1 MIYFMDLEASS
12 LMPGGFPIEI
22 AWFDETGHGEAYV
35 IRPAEIWLDED
46 KDHPNWSWQ
55 SEQVHGIRLSTLL
68 SEGVPHDVVAR
79 RAAEV
84 LASPSAVVCS
94 DGVQFDG
101 GWLERLFQ
109 AADVTSSVRLTDIFE
124 VYGMACRPLLGLL
137 PPEGSKHRA
146 RGEEMVRGL
155 ARQIVATAE
164 EAEDRRPGVR
174 HRALAD
180 AERLWRIWRAI
191 GVAVSRQIARGAPS

>member
-22 AWFDETGHGEAYV
+22 AWVDEAGHSETYL
-35 IRPAEIWLDED
+35 IRPADAWLDED
-46 KDHPNWSWQ
+46 RDHPNWSWQ
-55 SEQVHGIRLSTLL
+55 SEQVHGIRLTTLL
-68 SEGVPHDVVAR
+68 SEGVPHGVVAR

-84 LASPSAVVCS
+84 LASPTAVVCS

-109 AADVTSSVRLTDIFE
+109 AADLSSSIRLTDIFE
-124 VYGMACRPLLGLL
+124 VYGMACRPLLSLL
-137 PPEGSKHRA
+137 PPAGSKYRE
-146 RGEEMVRGL
+146 RGEEIVRGI

-164 EAEDRRPGVR
+164 AAEDGRPGVR
-174 HRALAD
+174 HRALED
-180 AERLWRIWRAI
+180 AERLWRTWRAI
-191 GVAVSRQIARGAPS
+191 SIGVAQQLGQKPT

>member
-1 MIYFMDLEASS
+1 MIYFLDLEASS
-12 LMPGGFPIEI
+12 LLPGGFPIEI
-22 AWFDETGHGEAYV
+22 AWVDETGYSETYLV
-35 IRPAEIWLDED
+35 RPADAWLDEGN
-46 KDHPNWSWQ
+46 DHPNWSWQ
-55 SEQVHGIRLSTLL
+55 SEQVHRIRLSTLM

-84 LASPSAVVCS
+84 LASPAAVVCS
-94 DGVQFDG
+94 DGVQFDV

-109 AADVTSSVRLTDIFE
+109 AADLSASIKLIDVFE

-137 PPEGSKHRA
+137 PPVGSKYRG
-146 RGEEMVRGL
+146 RGEDMVRCL

-164 EAEDRRPGVR
+164 EADDRRPGAR

-180 AERLWRIWRAI
+180 AERLWRTWRAI
-191 GVAVSRQIARGAPS
+191 GLAVRKQLTSGSGS

>member
-1 MIYFMDLEASS
+1 
-12 LMPGGFPIEI
+12 
-22 AWFDETGHGEAYV
+22 V
-35 IRPAEIWLDED
+35 
-46 KDHPNWSWQ
+46 
-55 SEQVHGIRLSTLL
+55 
-68 SEGVPHDVVAR
+68 
-79 RAAEV
+79 
-84 LASPSAVVCS
+84 SPSAIVCS

-109 AADVTSSVRLTDIFE
+109 AADGTSSVRLTDIFE
-124 VYGMACRPLLGLL
+124 IYGMACRPLLGLL
-137 PPEGSKHRA
+137 PPAGSKHRA

-180 AERLWRIWRAI
+180 AERLWRTWRAI
-191 GVAVSRQIARGAPS
+191 GAAVGKQLTLGSGS